1 MRKYYYKLKIYKIIT
16 KMKSV
21 EMNDFERHMF
31 QFLAT
36 ICSQN
41 REKGKVIEQGDS
53 FGTNGRK

>member
-1 MRKYYYKLKIYKIIT
+1 
-16 KMKSV
+16 MKSV

-53 FGTNGRK
+53 FGTNGRKQHEFKYKKEPEK

>member
-1 MRKYYYKLKIYKIIT
+1 
-16 KMKSV
+16 MKSV

-36 ICSQN
+36 TGIQN
-41 REKGKVIEQGDS
+41 REGGKVIEQGDI